1 MSRSK
6 NMLIIYVNKV
16 NHVNYVNN
24 IYNNLINKLHL
35 NLKAHSKV
43 RDNF

>member
-6 NMLIIYVNKV
+6 NMLITYVNNV
-16 NHVNYVNN
+16 NHLNYVN